1 MLENVCNIVY
11 MYMYYRNT
19 DYLASSEIKDKF
31 RILHVFLLTMS
42 HLNDFFIEFYEYLL
56 IIQLGRV
63 LLRCMQISIKG
74 IGDITFTE
82 V

>member
-1 MLENVCNIVY
+1 MLENVCNIV
-11 MYMYYRNT
+11 YMYYRNT

-56 IIQLGRV
+56 IIQLERV

>member
-1 MLENVCNIVY
+1 MLENVCNIV
-11 MYMYYRNT
+11 YMYYRNT

-31 RILHVFLLTMS
+31 RILFLLTMS

-56 IIQLGRV
+56 IIQLGQV

>member
-1 MLENVCNIVY
+1 
-11 MYMYYRNT
+11 MYYRNT

-31 RILHVFLLTMS
+31 RILYVFLLTMS

-82 V
+82 VWRRQSE

>member
-1 MLENVCNIVY
+1 MLENVCNIV
-11 MYMYYRNT
+11 YMYYRNT

-31 RILHVFLLTMS
+31 RILFLLTMS

-56 IIQLGRV
+56 IIQLGQV
-63 LLRCMQISIKG
+63 LLRCMHISIKG

>member
-1 MLENVCNIVY
+1 
-11 MYMYYRNT
+11 MYYRNT
-19 DYLASSEIKDKF
+19 DYLPSSEIKDKF
-31 RILHVFLLTMS
+31 CILFLLTMS

-56 IIQLGRV
+56 IIQLGQV

-82 V
+82 VWRRQSE

>member
-1 MLENVCNIVY
+1 MLENVCNIV
-11 MYMYYRNT
+11 YMYYRNT

-56 IIQLGRV
+56 IIQLGQV

>member
-1 MLENVCNIVY
+1 MLENVCNIV
-11 MYMYYRNT
+11 YMYYRNT

-31 RILHVFLLTMS
+31 RILFLLTMS

>member
-31 RILHVFLLTMS
+31 RILFLLTMS

>member
-1 MLENVCNIVY
+1 
-11 MYMYYRNT
+11 MYYRNT

-31 RILHVFLLTMS
+31 RILFLLTMS

>member
-1 MLENVCNIVY
+1 
-11 MYMYYRNT
+11 MYYRNT

-31 RILHVFLLTMS
+31 RILFLLTMS

-56 IIQLGRV
+56 IIQLGQV

>member
-1 MLENVCNIVY
+1 MLENVCNIV
-11 MYMYYRNT
+11 YMYYRNT

-56 IIQLGRV
+56 PGNYSVGTGIIEMHANKHKRYW
-63 LLRCMQISIKG
+63 
-74 IGDITFTE
+74 
-82 V
+82 